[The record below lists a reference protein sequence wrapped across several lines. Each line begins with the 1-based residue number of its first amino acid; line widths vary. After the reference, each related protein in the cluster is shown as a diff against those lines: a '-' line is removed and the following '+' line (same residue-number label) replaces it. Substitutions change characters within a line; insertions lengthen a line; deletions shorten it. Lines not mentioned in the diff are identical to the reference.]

1 MLRHQMP
8 EVKDTCHKAGWEKVK
23 AVKNA
28 EKQGKYKSDMRA
40 EMIVSCF
47 FRIQNVV
54 NANKCQNEKW
64 QIIYKHDLLMCVIK
78 TACCH
83 IQKSRGSA
91 GKVGKALLEDP
102 IIKKGTS
109 HKDSQDRVSLDEICS
124 TYTWKK
130 IGDKNIRAHKSIIGQ
145 GEEIGSATQPCEIR
159 EKPACGIKLLSHIIS
174 NGQVLGIP
182 VDSGTKIGTGGNQK
196 PDQKKRESK

>member
-23 AVKNA
+23 AVKNT
-28 EKQGKYKSDMRA
+28 EKQGKYKSDMRT

-83 IQKSRGSA
+83 IQKSRGGA
-91 GKVGKALLEDP
+91 GKIGKALLEDP

-145 GEEIGSATQPCEIR
+145 GEEIGSAAQPCEIR
-159 EKPACGIKLLSHIIS
+159 EKIACGKKLLPHVIG

-182 VDSGTKIGTGGNQK
+182 VNSGTKIGTRWNQK

>member
-1 MLRHQMP
+1 MLLHQMP

-23 AVKNA
+23 AVKNT
-28 EKQGKYKSDMRA
+28 EKQGKYKSDMRT

-83 IQKSRGSA
+83 IQKSRGGA
-91 GKVGKALLEDP
+91 GKIGKALLEDP

-130 IGDKNIRAHKSIIGQ
+130 IGDKNIRAHKSVIGQ
-145 GEEIGSATQPCEIR
+145 GEEIGSAAQPCEIR
-159 EKPACGIKLLSHIIS
+159 EKIACGKKLLPHVIG

-182 VDSGTKIGTGGNQK
+182 VDSGTKIGTGWNQK

>member
-23 AVKNA
+23 AVKNT
-28 EKQGKYKSDMRA
+28 EKQGKYKSDMRT

-83 IQKSRGSA
+83 IQKSRGGA
-91 GKVGKALLEDP
+91 GKIGKALLEDP

-130 IGDKNIRAHKSIIGQ
+130 IGDKNIRAHKSVIGQ
-145 GEEIGSATQPCEIR
+145 GEEIGSATQSCEIR
-159 EKPACGIKLLSHIIS
+159 EKIACGKKLLPHVIG

-182 VDSGTKIGTGGNQK
+182 VNSGTKIGTRWNQK

>member
-23 AVKNA
+23 AVKNT
-28 EKQGKYKSDMRA
+28 EKQGKYKSDMRT

-83 IQKSRGSA
+83 IQKSRGGA
-91 GKVGKALLEDP
+91 GKIGKALLEDP

-145 GEEIGSATQPCEIR
+145 GEEIGFAAQPCEIR
-159 EKPACGIKLLSHIIS
+159 EKIACGKKLLPHVIG

-182 VDSGTKIGTGGNQK
+182 VNSGTKIGTRWNQK

>member
-1 MLRHQMP
+1 MP
-8 EVKDTCHKAGWEKVK
+8 EVKDTCHKTGWEKVK

-91 GKVGKALLEDP
+91 GKVGKAFLEDP

-109 HKDSQDRVSLDEICS
+109 HKDSQDRVSLGEICR

-130 IGDKNIRAHKSIIGQ
+130 IGDKNIRAHKSVIGQ

-159 EKPACGIKLLSHIIS
+159 EKPACGIKLL
-174 NGQVLGIP
+174 
-182 VDSGTKIGTGGNQK
+182 
-196 PDQKKRESK
+196 

>member
-23 AVKNA
+23 AVKNT
-28 EKQGKYKSDMRA
+28 EKQGKYKSDMRT

-83 IQKSRGSA
+83 IQKSRGGA
-91 GKVGKALLEDP
+91 GKIGKALLEDP

-145 GEEIGSATQPCEIR
+145 GEEIGSAAQPCEIR
-159 EKPACGIKLLSHIIS
+159 EKIACGKKLLPHVIG

-182 VDSGTKIGTGGNQK
+182 VNSGTKIGTRLNQK

>member
-23 AVKNA
+23 AVKNT
-28 EKQGKYKSDMRA
+28 EKQGKYKSDMRT

-78 TACCH
+78 TACGH
-83 IQKSRGSA
+83 IQKSRGGA
-91 GKVGKALLEDP
+91 GKIGKALLEDP

-145 GEEIGSATQPCEIR
+145 GEEIGSAAQPCEIR
-159 EKPACGIKLLSHIIS
+159 EKIACGKKLLPHVIG

-182 VDSGTKIGTGGNQK
+182 VNSGTKIGTRWNQK

>member
-23 AVKNA
+23 AVKNT
-28 EKQGKYKSDMRA
+28 EKQGKYKSDMRT

-83 IQKSRGSA
+83 IQKSRGGA
-91 GKVGKALLEDP
+91 GKIGKALLEDP

-130 IGDKNIRAHKSIIGQ
+130 VGDKNIRAHKSIIGQ
-145 GEEIGSATQPCEIR
+145 GEEIGSAAQPCEIR
-159 EKPACGIKLLSHIIS
+159 EKIACGKKLLPHVIG

-182 VDSGTKIGTGGNQK
+182 VNSGTKIGTRWNQK

>member
-23 AVKNA
+23 AVKNT
-28 EKQGKYKSDMRA
+28 EKQGKYKSDMRT

-54 NANKCQNEKW
+54 NTNKCENEKW

-83 IQKSRGSA
+83 IQKSRGGA
-91 GKVGKALLEDP
+91 GKIGKALLEDP

-145 GEEIGSATQPCEIR
+145 GEEIGSAAQPCEIR
-159 EKPACGIKLLSHIIS
+159 EKIACGKKLLPHVIG

-182 VDSGTKIGTGGNQK
+182 VNSGTKIGTRWNQK